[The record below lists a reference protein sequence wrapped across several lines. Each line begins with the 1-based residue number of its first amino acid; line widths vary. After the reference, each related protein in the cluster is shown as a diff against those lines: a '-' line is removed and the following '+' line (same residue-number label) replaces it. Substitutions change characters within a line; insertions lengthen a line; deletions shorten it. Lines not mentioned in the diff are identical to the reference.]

1 MISVFLFCNKYNVDG
16 GNPKHFE
23 GLKQEIGDQRV
34 MGSAISNRVVR
45 EDLSKQMTLEQSLE
59 KK

>member
-1 MISVFLFCNKYNVDG
+1 MCNVNG

-45 EDLSKQMTLEQSLE
+45 EDLSEQMTLEQSLE